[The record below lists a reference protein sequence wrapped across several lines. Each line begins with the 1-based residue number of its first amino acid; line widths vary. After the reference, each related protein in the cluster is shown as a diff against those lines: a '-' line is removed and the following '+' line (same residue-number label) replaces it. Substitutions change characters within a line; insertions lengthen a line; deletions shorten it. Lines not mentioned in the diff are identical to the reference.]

1 MIWALLAAV
10 VGAASV
16 GGMIYASRRARLR
29 HPPALVAADLSERVA
44 AAARAFAV
52 AEPWLP
58 SSTGDAPAAA
68 AVEAALIAGDAKRA
82 LEAAEAAVAAE
93 PGAAAPRVWL
103 AWALIAN
110 AQPRA
115 ALRVLDANGASD
127 GPDGPLAMYVRARA
141 EHQLFEH
148 GSGAIGALPPLI
160 TTADLAI
167 VTLARGKGSAAWL
180 AGSTD
185 LQLSSDQVRAAMGE
199 HRETTARCLA
209 AALDALAAAPG
220 FADAAYL
227 VARLA
232 VKAGAVGPARPLF
245 DALAPRIAGRPDA
258 DAFARDRADL
268 EDPSRAVTAAKQ
280 PPVTGTAKRSTRLK
294 VLP

>member
-1 MIWALLAAV
+1 MIWALLAAL

-16 GGMIYASRRARLR
+16 GGMIYASRHARLR
-29 HPPALVAADLSERVA
+29 HPPALVAADLAERVV
-44 AAARAFAV
+44 AAARAFTA

-58 SSTGDAPAAA
+58 SSVGDAPAAA
-68 AVEAALIAGDAKRA
+68 AIEAALIAGDAKRA

-93 PGAAAPRVWL
+93 PGVVAPRVWL
-103 AWALIAN
+103 AWALVAN

-115 ALRVLDANGASD
+115 ALRVLDANGASE
-127 GPDGPLAMYVRARA
+127 GPDGPLGAYVRARA

-185 LQLSSDQVRAAMGE
+185 VQLSSDQVRAAMRE
-199 HRETTARCLA
+199 HRETTARCLTD
-209 AALDALAAAPG
+209 ALDALAAAPG

-232 VKAGAVGPARPLF
+232 VKAGAVEPARALF
-245 DALAPRIAGRPDA
+245 DALAPRISGRPDA

-268 EDPSRAVTAAKQ
+268 DDPSRAVTAAKQ
-280 PPVTGTAKRSTRLK
+280 QPVVSTAKRSTRLK